1 MDNFQITLANVLI
14 ITLWCVIIPCLSASI
29 YLFFS
34 EPHRGKNMQVAS
46 KFLIISAILLLIVG
60 VTTFKAQAIN
70 PLCSGAG
77 VPGQQFC
84 VGQGLVS
91 SSEAA
96 VITSNKMLSDLARA
110 VGIPI
115 VASLSVSLIS
125 LSTYYLH
132 KARLKISE

>member
-1 MDNFQITLANVLI
+1 
-14 ITLWCVIIPCLSASI
+14 
-29 YLFFS
+29 
-34 EPHRGKNMQVAS
+34 MQVAP
-46 KFLIISAILLLIVG
+46 KFLVISVILLLLVG
-60 VTTFKAQAIN
+60 ITTFRAQAIN

-115 VASLSVSLIS
+115 LASLSVGLIS
-125 LSTYYLH
+125 LSTQYLR
-132 KARLKISE
+132 KARLEISE